1 MSMFT
6 RAISS
11 LTASSL
17 PWFVNL
23 TFQVSYAI
31 LPFTSSDFTSITS
44 HIHTWVLFMLWLHP
58 FILSGVISPLISCS
72 ILGTYRP
79 GEFIF
84 QCHIFLPFQT
94 VHGVLKARIL
104 KWFDIPF
111 SSGLHFVR
119 TLARTCL
126 SWVAL
131 HGMAHSF
138 IELDKAVVHVIRL
151 ASFLWLWFSFYLSSN
166 GWR

>member
-1 MSMFT
+1 M
-6 RAISS
+6 
-11 LTASSL
+11 
-17 PWFVNL
+17 
-23 TFQVSYAI
+23 
-31 LPFTSSDFTSITS
+31 
-44 HIHTWVLFMLWLHP
+44 
-58 FILSGVISPLISCS
+58 
-72 ILGTYRP
+72 
-79 GEFIF
+79 
-84 QCHIFLPFQT
+84 LPFQT

-138 IELDKAVVHVIRL
+138 IELDKAVIQVVSHSPVDECSAVSCNTGVL
-151 ASFLWLWFSFYLSSN
+151 TGKDELTSFYSAIL
-166 GWR
+166 